1 MKIAERVG
9 TRLVRWGTA
18 ATMAFCATAL
28 IAASDKAGSAQVRY
42 VFGTAQVAKGT
53 GAGQAVERY
62 MILHSGDVIKT
73 DGKSH
78 VDLALGNNNGSVQ
91 VTPASDL
98 ALEKLSYMNNGLE
111 VTHDTQLFLRSGTV
125 AGVVNKMAAA
135 SKYEVKTPKGVVGI
149 RGGRYR
155 ISANGD
161 VAVTDGRAVMALTM
175 PDGSV
180 KTFTID
186 QGNML
191 AAATGQI
198 RPLSRTETREI
209 NEVVGDAGTH
219 GGYLNGLDPASRQF
233 FQEAQNEPYVPP
245 NLQPQEVPVSPV
257 APIRPPHIAPH

>member
-9 TRLVRWGTA
+9 TRLVRWGGVA
-18 ATMAFCATAL
+18 SMAFCATAL
-28 IAASDKAGSAQVRY
+28 IAASDHAGGAKVRF
-42 VFGTAQVAKGT
+42 VVGTAQVAKGA

-62 MILHSGDVIKT
+62 MVLHSGDVVKT

-91 VTPASDL
+91 VTPASEL
-98 ALEKLSYMNNGLE
+98 ALEKLTYVNTGLE
-111 VTHDTQLFLRSGTV
+111 QTHDTQLFLRAGTV

-191 AAATGQI
+191 AAATAQL
-198 RPLSRTETREI
+198 RSLSRTETREI
-209 NEVVGDAGTH
+209 NELAGDASTH
-219 GGYLNGLDPASRQF
+219 GGYLNDMDPASRRF
-233 FQEAQNEPYVPP
+233 FEEAQNEPYVPP
-245 NLQPQEVPVSPV
+245 NLQPQEAPVSPTGPVYV
-257 APIRPPHIAPH
+257 APR